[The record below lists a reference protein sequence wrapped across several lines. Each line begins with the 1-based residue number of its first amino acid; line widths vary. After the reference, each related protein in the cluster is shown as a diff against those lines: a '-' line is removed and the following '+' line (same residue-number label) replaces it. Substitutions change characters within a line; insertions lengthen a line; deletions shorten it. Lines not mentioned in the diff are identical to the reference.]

1 VAPTATEIP
10 GANGHVEGEIL
21 LGVDVGGTFTD
32 AIAIDPTTGEIK
44 RAKVSTTPEDQSIGT
59 LETMPALGLSG
70 SELARFS
77 HGMTVGINAVLQRK
91 GAKVGLICTEGTR
104 DMLDTGRIRRD
115 NSDGLYDVT
124 WKRPHQERPLVH
136 RRYVREIGARMLYDG
151 SIHVELNEDQVRR
164 ELEFLKAEGVEAV
177 AVCLLNSHVNLEHE
191 ERVVELIGEVMPEAY
206 SQSSVLRPVVGEYT
220 RTLAVVQDA
229 YTGPLIVDY
238 LVSLQTGLRERG
250 YGGPAVVMQMNG
262 GVRTIE
268 STVERYPAYTL
279 ESGPVAGLLG
289 AEHYGAKFVGATNLV
304 CMDIGGTSTDI
315 GLVVDGKAQ
324 MVDEWEVEF
333 ALPLGAPAI
342 DVRSIGA
349 GGGSL
354 IRVDEMGTVRVG
366 PESAG
371 ARPGPAC
378 YDRGGTEPAST
389 DAHVVL
395 GTLRP
400 ESFLSGRMPLDAGKA
415 EKAIEEVAERIGMPP
430 LELAA
435 GALRLMN
442 AQIEEEIT
450 RMAFDQAVDL
460 RDFVLFAYGGAGAM
474 HAADV
479 ARQAGIPEVVVP
491 NMAGGFSALGLGT
504 APVKVE
510 EERSYVA
517 ELSTLNPADIGALS
531 DQLLARVKDD
541 LEGQG
546 VPSESITIE
555 RSLHGMYEGQS
566 FDNKLALDEGP
577 VNDESLANWRSR
589 FDAMYD
595 RLYGYSAP
603 EIDITITAVGVSGTG
618 PRPLFTLPEL
628 ESGGAEPSE
637 ESVMAKETVHI
648 EGKAWE
654 EVPCFSR
661 SLLRPDNTIEGPAL
675 IDDEM
680 TTIIVPPETTACIDN
695 FGNVRITFR

>member
-1 VAPTATEIP
+1 VADAGTST
-10 GANGHVEGEIL
+10 GNGDGEGRIL

-32 AIAIDPTTGEIK
+32 AIAIDPDSGEIK

-70 SELARFS
+70 GELARFS
-77 HGMTVGINAVLQRK
+77 HGMTVGINAVLQRA

-136 RRYVREIGARMLYDG
+136 RRYVREITARMLYDG
-151 SIHVELNEDQVRR
+151 SIHVELDEDEVRR
-164 ELEFLKAEGVEAV
+164 ELEFLRSEGVEAV
-177 AVCLLNSHVNLEHE
+177 AVCLLNSHVDLQHE
-191 ERVVELIGEVMPEAY
+191 RRVVELIREVMPDAY
-206 SQSSVLRPVVGEYT
+206 VQSSALRPVVGEYT

-238 LVSLQTGLRERG
+238 LGSLQTGLRERG
-250 YGGPAVVMQMNG
+250 FGGPAVVMQMNG

-279 ESGPVAGLLG
+279 ESGPVAGMLG
-289 AEHYGAKFVGATNLV
+289 AEHYGAEFVGSTNLV

-315 GLVVDGKAQ
+315 GLIVDGQAQ

-400 ESFLSGRMPLDAGKA
+400 ESFLAGTMPLAA
-415 EKAIEEVAERIGMPP
+415 EKATEAIRKVADRIGMPP
-430 LELAA
+430 VELAE

-450 RMAFDQAVDL
+450 KMAFDQAVDL
-460 RDFVLFAYGGAGAM
+460 RDFVLFAYGGAGPM
-474 HAADV
+474 HAAEV
-479 ARQAGIPEVVVP
+479 ARQAGIAEVVVP

-510 EERSYVA
+510 EERSFVA
-517 ELSTLNPADIGALS
+517 ELSALDPENIAALS
-531 DQLLARVKDD
+531 DELLARVRAD
-541 LEGQG
+541 LEAQG
-546 VPSESITIE
+546 VALDSISIE

-577 VNDESLANWRSR
+577 LTAESLASWRKR
-589 FDAMYD
+589 FDAMYE

-603 EIDITITAVGVSGTG
+603 EIDITITTVGVSGTG
-618 PRPLFTLPEL
+618 PRPRFTLPEL
-628 ESGGAEPSE
+628 ESGGATPADD
-637 ESVMAKETVHI
+637 SVMAREPVHF
-648 EGKAWE
+648 EGRTWDS
-654 EVPCFSR
+654 VPCYARSR
-661 SLLRPDNTIEGPAL
+661 LLAENVIEGPAL

-680 TTIIVPPETTACIDN
+680 TTIVLPPKSTGRIDK
-695 FGNVRITFR
+695 FGNVRITF

>member
-1 VAPTATEIP
+1 VAETLSSA
-10 GANGHVEGEIL
+10 GNGVGGGEIL

-32 AIAIDPTTGEIK
+32 AIAIDPRTGEIR
-44 RAKVSTTPEDQSIGT
+44 RAKVSTTPENQSIGT
-59 LETMPALGLSG
+59 LETMPALDLDG
-70 SELARFS
+70 SQLARFS

-136 RRYVREIGARMLYDG
+136 RRYVREISARMLYDG
-151 SIHVELNEDQVRR
+151 SIHVELDEDEVRR
-164 ELEFLKAEGVEAV
+164 ELEFLKSEGVEAV

-191 ERVVELIGEVMPEAY
+191 NRVIELIGEVMPDAY
-206 SQSSVLRPVVGEYT
+206 SQSSALRPVVGEYT

-238 LVSLQTGLRERG
+238 LGALQAGLRERG
-250 YGGPAVVMQMNG
+250 FDGPAVVMQMNG

-268 STVERYPAYTL
+268 STVDRYPAYTL
-279 ESGPVAGLLG
+279 ESGPVAGMLG
-289 AEHYGAKFVGATNLV
+289 AEHYGAKFVNARNLI

-315 GLVVDGKAQ
+315 GLVVEGKAQ

-378 YDRGGTEPAST
+378 YGRGGTEPAST

-400 ESFLSGRMPLDAGKA
+400 ESFLSGRMPLDA
-415 EKAIEEVAERIGMPP
+415 EKAREAIDGVAQRIGMPP
-430 LELAA
+430 LDLAE

-450 RMAFDQAVDL
+450 KMAFDQAVDL

-474 HAADV
+474 HAAEV
-479 ARQAGIPEVVVP
+479 ARQAGISEVVVP

-517 ELSTLNPADIGALS
+517 ELSTLDPDDIAAVS
-531 DQLLARVKDD
+531 DQLLARVMED

-546 VPSESITIE
+546 VSAEEITVE
-555 RSLHGMYEGQS
+555 RSLYGMYEGQS
-566 FDNKLALDEGP
+566 FDNKLALDQGP
-577 VNDESLANWRSR
+577 VTRDSLSAWRRR
-589 FDAMYD
+589 FDGMYD

-603 EIDITITAVGVSGTG
+603 EIDITITTVAVSGTG
-618 PRPLFTLPEL
+618 PRPVFDLPEL
-628 ESGGAEPSE
+628 EAGGPEPVAA
-637 ESVMAKETVHI
+637 SVMAREPVHFS
-648 EGKAWE
+648 GKTWDS
-654 EVPCFSR
+654 VPCYSR
-661 SLLRPDNTIEGPAL
+661 SLLLAENSIDGPAL

-680 TTIIVPPETTACIDN
+680 TTIIVPPGSTARIDN

>member
-1 VAPTATEIP
+1 MSDTRLSAV
-10 GANGHVEGEIL
+10 NGKVGGGIL

-32 AIAIDPTTGEIK
+32 AIAIDPSTGEIK

-59 LETMPALGLSG
+59 LETMPALGLTG
-70 SELARFS
+70 AELARFS

-115 NSDGLYDVT
+115 NTNGLYDVT

-136 RRYVREIGARMLYDG
+136 RRYVREISARMLYDG
-151 SIHVELNEDQVRR
+151 SVHVELDEDQVRR
-164 ELEFLKAEGVEAV
+164 ELVFLAREGVESV
-177 AVCLLNSHVNLEHE
+177 AVCLLNSHVNLQHE
-191 ERVVELIGEVMPEAY
+191 ERVVELIREVLPDAY
-206 SQSSVLRPVVGEYT
+206 VQSSALRPVVGEYT

-238 LVSLQTGLRERG
+238 LGSLQSGLHDRG
-250 YGGPAVVMQMNG
+250 YLGPAVVMQMNG
-262 GVRTIE
+262 GVRTIQ

-279 ESGPVAGLLG
+279 ESGPVAGMLG
-289 AEHYGAKFVGATNLV
+289 AEHYGAKFVGAKNLV

-315 GLVVDGKAQ
+315 GLIVEGQAQ
-324 MVDEWEVEF
+324 TVDEWEVEF

-354 IRVDEMGTVRVG
+354 IRVDEMGTIRVG
-366 PESAG
+366 PDSAG
-371 ARPGPAC
+371 AVPGPAS
-378 YDRGGTEPAST
+378 YGRGGTEPAST

-400 ESFLSGRMPLDAGKA
+400 ASFLSGRMPLDADKA
-415 EKAIEEVAERIGMPP
+415 TEAIESVAQRIGMPA
-430 LELAA
+430 LELAE

-450 RMAFDQAVDL
+450 KMAFDQAVDL
-460 RDFVLFAYGGAGAM
+460 RDFVLFAYGGAGPM
-474 HAADV
+474 HAAEV
-479 ARQAGIPEVVVP
+479 ARQAGISEVVVP

-510 EERSYVA
+510 EERAHVD
-517 ELSTLNPADIGALS
+517 ELSALDPADVAAVA
-531 DQLLARVKDD
+531 DELLARVRGD

-546 VPSESITIE
+546 VEPESITIE

-566 FDNKLALDEGP
+566 FDNKLALRDGP
-577 VNDESLANWRSR
+577 IDRESLADWRAR
-589 FDAMYD
+589 FDAMYE

-603 EIDITITAVGVSGTG
+603 EIDVTITTVGVSGTG
-618 PRPLFTLPEL
+618 PRPAFDLPEL
-628 ESGGAEPSE
+628 ESGGHDPAD
-637 ESVMAKETVHI
+637 ESVMARETVHF
-648 EGKAWE
+648 EGKLWD
-654 EVPCFSR
+654 EVPCYSR
-661 SLLRPDNTIEGPAL
+661 AQLLADNVIDGPAL

-680 TTIIVPPETTACIDN
+680 TTIIVPPRSVARIDS
-695 FGNVRITFR
+695 FGNVRITFS